1 MTVATARALRR
12 RMTDAEGF
20 LWKHLRHRGAG
31 GIKFRRQQPIGP
43 FIADFACWNARLVI
57 ERDGGQHTH
66 DGDAERTWAIQGEGW
81 LVMRFWNHDVLGN
94 VEGVVQAI
102 LAAAEAGL
110 PK

>member
-1 MTVATARALRR
+1 
-12 RMTDAEGF
+12 MTDAERL
-20 LWKHLRHRGAG
+20 LWNRLRHRSMAG
-31 GIKFRRQQPIGP
+31 WKFRRQQPIGP
-43 FIADFACWNARLVI
+43 YVADFACWNARLVI

-66 DGDAERTWAIQGEGW
+66 DGDAERTRAIQAEGW

-102 LAAAEAGL
+102 RAAAEARL